1 VEFGGV
7 LNRGGSDDGGARQWG
22 QGLEV
27 RLSFRLHCSIGIGQ
41 WWSGIMGSLT
51 WRLMTAMVHELEI
64 GSSVVQHSELVVL
77 VRA

>member
-1 VEFGGV
+1 
-7 LNRGGSDDGGARQWG
+7 
-22 QGLEV
+22 
-27 RLSFRLHCSIGIGQ
+27 
-41 WWSGIMGSLT
+41 MGSLT